1 MGNPKIR
8 ERTLKKL
15 STSIKKDINEIYMCT
30 EVPHEQPYTYLK
42 EIRDLT
48 IGLIKGLEMEGEDD
62 RP

>member
-1 MGNPKIR
+1 MGNPKSR
-8 ERTLKKL
+8 ERTLKQL
-15 STSIKKDINEIYMCT
+15 SLRVKKAITEIYMCT

-48 IGLIKGLEMEGEDD
+48 IGLVKGLEMEGEDD